1 MKSESTNVTN
11 TMPTNV
17 TNTVSINFGDNEV
30 RYKIDYYILYTLML
44 VTPWLF
50 LIAIICYY
58 YAKYRSKRKIIGNLT
73 T

>member
-44 VTPWLF
+44 VTP
-50 LIAIICYY
+50 
-58 YAKYRSKRKIIGNLT
+58 
-73 T
+73 